1 MIATVDAG
9 NDNTKFFDGKQLIKY
24 PSAIGFNS
32 LERNLRG
39 GRRPYDFEWEYEG
52 KTGFAGT
59 LAVDESEYA
68 ETRRD
73 DSKAH
78 FDCLLRV
85 LIALHQFGSG
95 IEFNIVVGQP
105 IDFHTEEE
113 KKAIRLM
120 LQKRHDITVN
130 GIRKTIIINRCE
142 VAPEGAAAGLLAPV
156 AGTVRVI
163 DIGSGSVNFATLI
176 DRSYN
181 NKGSFTFTEGMQS
194 KRTMDHESFA
204 RQIGTKALNRKWRK
218 GDNVYLCGGGAA
230 DILPYLQRDFFP
242 YAELIDNEPIFSNV
256 KAFYL
261 LAEKI
266 YGSK

>member
-1 MIATVDAG
+1 MIATIDAG
-9 NDNTKFFDGKQLIKY
+9 GDNTKYCDGKQLIKY

-32 LERNLRG
+32 LERNLVG
-39 GRRPYDFEWEYEG
+39 SRRPYDFEWSYEG

-68 ETRRD
+68 ESRRD

-78 FDCLLRV
+78 FDCQLRV

-95 IEFNIVVGQP
+95 VEFNIVVGQP
-105 IDFHTEEE
+105 IDSHTDAE
-113 KKAIRLM
+113 KKAIRHM
-120 LQKRHDITVN
+120 LQKRHEVTVN
-130 GIRKTIIINRCE
+130 GCKKTIIINRCE
-142 VAPEGAAAGLLAPV
+142 VAPEGAAAGLLAPGS
-156 AGTVRVI
+156 GTVRII
-163 DIGSGSVNFATLI
+163 DIGSGSVNFATLQ

-194 KRTMDHESFA
+194 KRNMDFESFA
-204 RQIGTKALNRKWRK
+204 RQIGTKATNRKWRK
-218 GDNVYLCGGGAA
+218 GDAVYLCGGGAT
-230 DILPYLQRDFFP
+230 DLLPYIKRDFFP
-242 YAELIDNEPIFSNV
+242 YAQLIDKEPIFANV

-266 YGSK
+266 YGPK